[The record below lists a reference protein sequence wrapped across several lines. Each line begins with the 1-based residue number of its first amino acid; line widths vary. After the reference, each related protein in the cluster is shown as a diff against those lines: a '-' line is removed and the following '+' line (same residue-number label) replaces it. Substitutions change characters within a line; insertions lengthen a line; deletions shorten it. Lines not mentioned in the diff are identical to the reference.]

1 MRKKGVVV
9 LNSLNNHLRQFSSRR
24 AFIALLLAY
33 SIYMPIFFFANVPF
47 GISAIRP
54 YAAGTNILDV
64 EFFYTA
70 TQAYD
75 RFTLF
80 GEQGRATYLTI
91 LKGDLVY
98 PALLGSL
105 LAVSICLI
113 VKRLNPSRVGW
124 QYLALLPLVNMVC
137 DYCENFLLFVLL
149 LSYPTHLP
157 TVASV
162 AGVVTL
168 TKNIFGILSFATLA
182 FGLLA
187 MLIRYFWPLRA

>member
-1 MRKKGVVV
+1 M
-9 LNSLNNHLRQFSSRR
+9 LNSLNNHLRQFASRK
-24 AFIALLLAY
+24 AFFALLLAY
-33 SIYMPIFFFANVPF
+33 IIYTPIFFFANVPF

-54 YAAGTNILDV
+54 FAAGTKILDV

-70 TQAYD
+70 KQAYD
-75 RFTLF
+75 RLTLF
-80 GEQGRATYLTI
+80 GEQGRATYLNI

-113 VKRLNPSRVGW
+113 IKRLTPSRAGW

-149 LSYPTHLP
+149 LSYPTQLS
-157 TVASV
+157 TVASL

-168 TKNIFGILSFATLA
+168 TKNIFGMLSFATLTC
-182 FGLLA
+182 GLVA
-187 MLIRYFWPLRA
+187 MLIRYFWPQRS